1 MAEVFLVKRRGPEG
15 FQKRLVIKRLL
26 PHLNRSQSYIDL
38 FLEEARM
45 AALVDHPNLAHVSDF
60 GQVEGRHYLAME
72 YVDGVTVSLFLDRL
86 ERVPLGVAV
95 RIAIDVLAGLEALH
109 TARGIKGEK
118 LNLVH
123 RDITPR
129 NVMVARGGHVKLI
142 DLGIAVQA
150 MAEDTKHAGT
160 KNHMSPEQAEGR
172 PVDKRSDVYSVGLL
186 LIRML
191 CGRVEIEHAKPH
203 PKRPSSIDDDRLWE
217 ILQTAL
223 AHEPEGRFESAYE
236 FSRALERYAVEIGEE
251 ASRSFMSDRLDEIIP
266 SLTQTM
272 RLEMVDDDPLAG
284 GPVTQ
289 TASVASD
296 VPLEP
301 AADTAKDVAPLP
313 TSRAD
318 TKLIE
323 AEPPVSVFETTV
335 PTSGTQTNPIDGTP
349 DSFAAEETVS
359 TDGGGRG
366 RWLVAVA
373 ALGLLVVGG
382 LYAAGDGADVEP
394 AAAPSPAAEVVETAE
409 VPDEPE
415 PSDEPVVDAPRKKR
429 PKRRARRAKKRR
441 AKKAKVEERFVG
453 PGFLTI
459 NTKPWT
465 RVSIDGKPID
475 VTPIERAKVPSG
487 RHELRMRNE
496 AEGVDK
502 KIKITVEPGR
512 ELKISRTF

>member
-1 MAEVFLVKRRGPEG
+1 
-15 FQKRLVIKRLL
+15 
-26 PHLNRSQSYIDL
+26 
-38 FLEEARM
+38 
-45 AALVDHPNLAHVSDF
+45 
-60 GQVEGRHYLAME
+60 
-72 YVDGVTVSLFLDRL
+72 
-86 ERVPLGVAV
+86 
-95 RIAIDVLAGLEALH
+95 
-109 TARGIKGEK
+109 
-118 LNLVH
+118 
-123 RDITPR
+123 
-129 NVMVARGGHVKLI
+129 
-142 DLGIAVQA
+142 
-150 MAEDTKHAGT
+150 
-160 KNHMSPEQAEGR
+160 
-172 PVDKRSDVYSVGLL
+172 
-186 LIRML
+186 ML
-191 CGRVEIEHAKPH
+191 CGRVEIEHSKPH
-203 PKRPSSIDDDRLWE
+203 PKRPSSIEDDRLWE

-236 FSRALERYAVEIGEE
+236 FSRALERYAVDIGEE
-251 ASRSFMSDRLDEIIP
+251 ASRSYMSDRLDEIIP

-296 VPLEP
+296 APLEP

-313 TSRAD
+313 VSRGD
-318 TKLIE
+318 TKLLPE
-323 AEPPVSVFETTV
+323 PGGPAPAKPVATPAGLRPAEPPVSVFETTV
-335 PTSGTQTNPIDGTP
+335 PTSGTKTDPVAGTV
-349 DSFAAEETVS
+349 DSFAVEETVS
-359 TDGGGRG
+359 NDGGGRG
-366 RWLVAVA
+366 RWFVAFA

-394 AAAPSPAAEVVETAE
+394 AAAPPPAAEVVETAE

-415 PSDEPVVDAPRKKR
+415 PSEEPVVDAPRKKR